1 MTLPLLR
8 GPYRFRT
15 PCTRDEACEAHC
27 TESSATRSDVAPS
40 TAPFGDVSLTATSS
54 FWGQPCVILFRSF
67 RRLEQALEHR
77 KRRVRLTINARVL
90 CIQVR
95 SCTSHKSRAVVT
107 AIFDDRE

>member
-15 PCTRDEACEAHC
+15 PCTRDEAREAHC
-27 TESSATRSDVAPS
+27 TESSGTRLDVAPS
-40 TAPFGDVSLTATSS
+40 IAPSGDVSWTATSS
-54 FWGQPCVILFRSF
+54 SWGQPFVILFRSF
-67 RRLEQALEHR
+67 LRLEQALEHR
-77 KRRVRLTINARVL
+77 KRRVRLAINARVL

-95 SCTSHKSRAVVT
+95 FCTSHNSRAVVT